1 MTGAGKLVAKLLA
14 GSREV
19 PELKPFAFDRFANGR
34 TFGASNSHCP
44 WV

>member
-1 MTGAGKLVAKLLA
+1 
-14 GSREV
+14 V
-19 PELKPFAFDRFANGR
+19 PELKPFALNRFANGR